1 MANGRRCP
9 NGHSMDPNWTTCPY
23 CASEQRAR
31 ERSGGTE
38 VFAADGGRRTG
49 VGEVPPSAERRVTRD
64 MPPAAEPYVSGYVGE
79 GDTRRIV
86 GALITYTWLPEGQLF
101 PVREGKT
108 FIGSGDVSSEAIH
121 RSCDVQIPQDRRMS
135 SEHALI
141 LCRHGT
147 YEVIDQ
153 ISSNGTFLN
162 GKMLRANNSTEIPNY
177 GKIETGST
185 LWTFIQI
192 EAPRQIDA
200 PPPLQPVVPPVP
212 PVKNPPPAVDDEVL
226 QGPPV
231 VTPDP
236 PRKGPETTVR

>member
-1 MANGRRCP
+1 MANARRCP
-9 NGHSMDPNWTTCPY
+9 NGHIMDPNWTTCPY
-23 CASEQRAR
+23 CVSEQRAR

-38 VFAADGGRRTG
+38 VFAAAGGPRTS
-49 VGEVPPSAERRVTRD
+49 VGPVPPSAERRETRPI
-64 MPPAAEPYVSGYVGE
+64 PPAAEPYASGYVGE

-86 GALITYTWLPEGQLF
+86 GVLITYTWLPEGQLF

-135 SEHALI
+135 AEHALI
-141 LCRHGT
+141 LCRHGA

-153 ISSNGTFLN
+153 TSSNGTFLN
-162 GKMLRANNSTEIPNY
+162 GKMLRANNSTEIPHY

-200 PPPLQPVVPPVP
+200 VPPAPRVDPPAPRVDPPAPRVDPPAPRVDP
-212 PVKNPPPAVDDEVL
+212 PVQQVKEPDVT
-226 QGPPV
+226 V
-231 VTPDP
+231 V
-236 PRKGPETTVR
+236 R